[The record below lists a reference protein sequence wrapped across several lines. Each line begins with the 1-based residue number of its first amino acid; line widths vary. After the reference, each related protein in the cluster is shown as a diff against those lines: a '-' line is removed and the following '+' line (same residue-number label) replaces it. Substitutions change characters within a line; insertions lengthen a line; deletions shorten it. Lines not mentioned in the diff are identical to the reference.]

1 MMLNGDSNENCKK
14 INSLFSKN
22 KKTNKQTNNFSS
34 AAQTV
39 AWASGWTYG
48 HVTIKCIDNQFV
60 FTHGAPGELRYKFMI
75 EFEKNICNVIK
86 RLISL
91 LLGIM

>member
-1 MMLNGDSNENCKK
+1 MMLNADSNENCKK
-14 INSLFSKN
+14 INSLFSN
-22 KKTNKQTNNFSS
+22 KTKQTNNFSS

-48 HVTIKCIDNQFV
+48 HVTIKCTDNQFV

>member
-1 MMLNGDSNENCKK
+1 MKSSHDAKRRQQRELQKK
-14 INSLFSKN
+14 SIVCLATKQ
-22 KKTNKQTNNFSS
+22 NKQTNNFSS

-39 AWASGWTYG
+39 AWA
-48 HVTIKCIDNQFV
+48 
-60 FTHGAPGELRYKFMI
+60 GERVDVRSRDYQMHKFMI